1 MQIVNRFA
9 TEDFVMSLLEQDYP
23 NNETLVSVINAIDET
38 KVDKIDGKGLSTN
51 DFTNEYK
58 EKLDDL
64 KNIAFEETDPTVP
77 AWAKAASKPTYTAAE
92 VGALSADS
100 LPGAINDALAQ
111 AKASGEFD
119 GKQGEPGLVWK
130 GEYSQN
136 ESYFVGDVIS
146 YYGSCYVAIE
156 DNGGENPSSA
166 PTEIM
171 GCWKLLASR
180 GTNATITRATA
191 SVDANVGTPSVTITM
206 GGTASARTFDF
217 TFKNLKGQTGASG
230 NDGSSITVSNV
241 SESAADSGN
250 NVVTFS
256 DGKTVTIKNGSK
268 GSAGVAGK
276 TPVKGTDYY
285 TTADKNEMVG
295 LVKAAMPTLTMTG
308 IDENG
313 VAHTWIMYGVS
324 QE

>member
-285 TTADKNEMVG
+285 TDEDKIEMITQ
-295 LVKAAMPTLTMTG
+295 VKNAMPTLIATG
-308 IDENG
+308 IDFDG
-313 VAHTWIMYGVS
+313 ISHTWEMYGVTR
-324 QE
+324 

>member
-276 TPVKGTDYY
+276 TPVKGTDYF
-285 TTADKNEMVG
+285 TDEDKIEMITQ
-295 LVKAAMPTLTMTG
+295 VKNAMPTLIVTG
-308 IDENG
+308 IDFDG
-313 VAHTWIMYGVS
+313 ISHTWEMYGVTR
-324 QE
+324 